1 MSCLHTQTLVYFYIS
16 HFLISFFLVEKY
28 ILNKM
33 LFNSKGICYYLLVSL
48 LSYLIPIY
56 FLILL

>member
-16 HFLISFFLVEKY
+16 RFLISFFLVEKY

-33 LFNSKGICYYLLVSL
+33 LFNSKGI
-48 LSYLIPIY
+48 
-56 FLILL
+56 FL

>member
-1 MSCLHTQTLVYFYIS
+1 MSCLHTQTLVYFYNS

-33 LFNSKGICYYLLVSL
+33 LFNSKGIFYNLLVSL